1 MTDAM
6 MEKLM
11 HANLFEVFG
20 ERDSATRWEA
30 IRRTYTE
37 DVIFADSDSQVQGH
51 EALNAKAQEIL
62 DGAGPDFV
70 FATDGELY
78 QVQDLGYQAWA
89 FGPAGAPVVHGS
101 DMGIVRDGLLAK
113 VYTVL
118 FH

>member
-1 MTDAM
+1 MADADL
-6 MEKLM
+6 KQLM
-11 HANLFEVFG
+11 HATLMDVFG
-20 ERDSATRWEA
+20 ERDAVKRMAA

-37 DVIFADSDSQVQGH
+37 DVIFADPDGEVQGH
-51 EALNAKAQEIL
+51 EALNAKAQEVL
-62 DGAGPDFV
+62 DSGPGFV
-70 FATDGELY
+70 FQTDGDFY

-89 FGPAGAPVVHGS
+89 FGPEGAPVARGA